1 MTGPDSRITYVLFV
15 VGKKLPQLEL
25 IEKHLSEIQLI
36 CSQFNVSRLEIF
48 GSALSESFAQK
59 SSDIDLLVEFKPL
72 KQGQHA
78 DTYFGLLESLKNLLG
93 RDVDLVMTKAIRNP
107 YFLQKINQ
115 NRKVLYAA

>member
-1 MTGPDSRITYVLFV
+1 M
-15 VGKKLPQLEL
+15 LEL

-93 RDVDLVMTKAIRNP
+93 RDVDLVMIKAIRNP

>member
-1 MTGPDSRITYVLFV
+1 M
-15 VGKKLPQLEL
+15 LEL

-48 GSALSESFAQK
+48 GSALSENFAQT

-72 KQGQHA
+72 KQGRDA